1 MIRARKTSRWLLVLA
16 FTMRLSSLCWLTVT
30 SIGTGA
36 GMIGTLPKALH
47 YTISFMGHD
56 TSVVLAVGVGGTHFQ
71 PRPSVSDYD
80 AEPVKRCRHRM
91 LGSAPITPLAPLT
104 SGPQLSCPCLTC
116 GPLL

>member
-16 FTMRLSSLCWLTVT
+16 FTMRLSSLYWLAVT

-56 TSVVLAVGVGGTHFQ
+56 TSHLPGSVQHVICVPTVTKVQSDRDLCPLPSGCVIHKALSLPTRSMAR
-71 PRPSVSDYD
+71 RP
-80 AEPVKRCRHRM
+80 
-91 LGSAPITPLAPLT
+91 PL
-104 SGPQLSCPCLTC
+104 CL
-116 GPLL
+116 LI

>member
-16 FTMRLSSLCWLTVT
+16 FTMRLSSLCWLAVT

-56 TSVVLAVGVGGTHFQ
+56 TRYWRYCEGAASQIRIVYPQMSENAVTSISASQTAVSSIALLA
-71 PRPSVSDYD
+71 
-80 AEPVKRCRHRM
+80 
-91 LGSAPITPLAPLT
+91 
-104 SGPQLSCPCLTC
+104 
-116 GPLL
+116 

>member
-16 FTMRLSSLCWLTVT
+16 FTMRLSSLCWLAVT

-56 TSVVLAVGVGGTHFQ
+56 TRTRPPTNGLLQMAKRIARGFRNFHYFRLAAYLKASLLHLQ
-71 PRPSVSDYD
+71 LP
-80 AEPVKRCRHRM
+80 H
-91 LGSAPITPLAPLT
+91 PLPT
-104 SGPQLSCPCLTC
+104 
-116 GPLL
+116 

>member
-16 FTMRLSSLCWLTVT
+16 FTMRLSSLCWLAVT

-56 TSVVLAVGVGGTHFQ
+56 TRNPEFNVESEDRS
-71 PRPSVSDYD
+71 RPLPAQGKEAADFSRSEIGDKECI
-80 AEPVKRCRHRM
+80 ATSVKRRV
-91 LGSAPITPLAPLT
+91 
-104 SGPQLSCPCLTC
+104 
-116 GPLL
+116 

>member
-16 FTMRLSSLCWLTVT
+16 FTMRLSSLCWLAVT

-56 TSVVLAVGVGGTHFQ
+56 TSHRAFRTIYFVAVARS
-71 PRPSVSDYD
+71 PRGLPAPPFRRRAYYRLQRADIEGD
-80 AEPVKRCRHRM
+80 AR
-91 LGSAPITPLAPLT
+91 A
-104 SGPQLSCPCLTC
+104 
-116 GPLL
+116 

>member
-16 FTMRLSSLCWLTVT
+16 FTMRLSSLCWLAVT

-56 TSVVLAVGVGGTHFQ
+56 TSLRYDSE
-71 PRPSVSDYD
+71 RPESG
-80 AEPVKRCRHRM
+80 ERRE
-91 LGSAPITPLAPLT
+91 LT
-104 SGPQLSCPCLTC
+104 SQHGGLLL
-116 GPLL
+116 GPLKAARQDEGLCAL

>member
-16 FTMRLSSLCWLTVT
+16 FTMRLSSLCWLAVT

-56 TSVVLAVGVGGTHFQ
+56 TSDQHFSRSPEMRRYNKTCVASGNPSGGAAYSWQCNVEFRKDTQ
-71 PRPSVSDYD
+71 QGKVR
-80 AEPVKRCRHRM
+80 A
-91 LGSAPITPLAPLT
+91 
-104 SGPQLSCPCLTC
+104 
-116 GPLL
+116 